1 MKHKYGPQEKKQFI
15 KPPIAMIFINIFMS
29 KNMVKNPRNP
39 DTTTIINHQSILGLG
54 IMNFIGGM
62 RAKNAINIETIYFI
76 LKKGEDFNP
85 PPDYYCPAVS
95 KIVGKVLPSKLITI
109 HPTVLLTYNNVIN

>member
-62 RAKNAINIETIYFI
+62 RAKNAIKIETLYFI
-76 LKKGEDFNP
+76 LRRGRILTLP
-85 PPDYYCPAVS
+85 L
-95 KIVGKVLPSKLITI
+95 IIIVLPYQK
-109 HPTVLLTYNNVIN
+109 